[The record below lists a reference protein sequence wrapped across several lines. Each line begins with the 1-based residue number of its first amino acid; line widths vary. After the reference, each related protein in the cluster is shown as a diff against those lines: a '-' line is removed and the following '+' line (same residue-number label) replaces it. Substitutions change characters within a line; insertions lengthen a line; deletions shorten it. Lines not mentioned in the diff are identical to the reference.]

1 MPEPILTAAG
11 ATGKRKT
18 AVARVHLRL
27 GNGNILVNGRP
38 VEEYFPRETLR
49 ILVRQPLEASN
60 SVGRYDI
67 LAHVTG
73 GGPAGQA
80 GALRHG
86 IARALERLD
95 SGMRPALKRGG
106 FLSRDA
112 RKKERKKY
120 GQRGARAR
128 FQFSKR

>member
-1 MPEPILTAAG
+1 MPEVVSAV

-18 AVARVHLRL
+18 AIARVRL
-27 GNGNILVNGRP
+27 APGTGNIVVNGRAFD
-38 VEEYFPRETLR
+38 EFFTRESLR
-49 ILVRQPLEASN
+49 LVVKQPLESTNAA
-60 SVGRYDI
+60 GRYD
-67 LAHVTG
+67 VTAKLKG
-73 GGPAGQA
+73 GGSSGQA

-86 IARALERLD
+86 ITRALEKLEP
-95 SGMRPALKRGG
+95 SLRPALKRAG
-106 FLSRDA
+106 FLTRDA

>member
-1 MPEPILTAAG
+1 LAEAQVVT

-18 AVARVHLRL
+18 SVARVRL
-27 GNGNILVNGRP
+27 TPGNGMLLVNGRTM
-38 VEEYFPRETLR
+38 EDYFPREVLQ
-49 ILVRQPLEASN
+49 IVIKQPLDVAGG
-60 SVGRYDI
+60 VGRYDI
-67 LAHVTG
+67 HARVDG
-73 GGPAGQA
+73 GGPSGQA

-86 IARALERLD
+86 IARAIEKLEAEQ
-95 SGMRPALKRGG
+95 RPGLKKAG
-106 FLSRDA
+106 LLTRDA

>member
-1 MPEPILTAAG
+1 MAEPLSDIL

-18 AVARVHLRL
+18 AVARVRLRL
-27 GNGNILVNGRP
+27 GTGQIRVNGRP
-38 VEEYFPRETLR
+38 VEEYFPREALR
-49 ILVRQPLEASN
+49 ILIQQPFLATDTA
-60 SVGRYDI
+60 GRFDV
-67 LAHVTG
+67 LARVEG
-73 GGPAGQA
+73 GGVTGQA

-86 IARALERLD
+86 IARALEKLD
-95 SGMRPALKRGG
+95 PAARPPLKQSG
-106 FLSRDA
+106 FLTRDA